1 MSGSRRSTRRLE
13 ADALALTEDLIARLG
28 QCPPEL
34 ALSPADQKFE
44 DEDYR
49 GMLKALLAE
58 RARDQLWL
66 FAYGSLM
73 WRPACPDCE
82 RRPARLRGYHRRFC
96 LWMRRYRGTP
106 ERPGLMLALDHGG
119 ECRGLALRLDAGD
132 AERHL
137 EQVLRREL
145 VLKPPAYRPRWLSLE
160 TGQGPIMALGFVI
173 DRTSP
178 RYTGALEDHKVAEI
192 LAGAIGHAGT
202 GAEYLLRT
210 VRELEQIGCRD
221 RRLWRL
227 QAMVA
232 ERLTALPAGG

>member
-1 MSGSRRSTRRLE
+1 MSDWRRSTRRLE

-28 QCPPEL
+28 QCPPETGWG
-34 ALSPADQKFE
+34 PGDQKFE

-49 GMLKALLAE
+49 RMLRALMAE
-58 RARDQLWL
+58 RPADQLWL

-145 VLKPPAYRPRWLSLE
+145 VLKPPAWRRPKARSRRWASSS
-160 TGQGPIMALGFVI
+160 TGPARATPARLPTA
-173 DRTSP
+173 RWRKSSP
-178 RYTGALEDHKVAEI
+178 APS
-192 LAGAIGHAGT
+192 
-202 GAEYLLRT
+202 
-210 VRELEQIGCRD
+210 
-221 RRLWRL
+221 
-227 QAMVA
+227 AM
-232 ERLTALPAGG
+232 PAQVLNICCAR

>member
-1 MSGSRRSTRRLE
+1 MSGRQRSNSRLE
-13 ADALALTEDLIARLG
+13 ADAMALTADLIARLG
-28 QCPPEL
+28 QCPPEPGW
-34 ALSPADQKFE
+34 SPADQKFE

-49 GMLKALLAE
+49 QMLQALMT
-58 RARDQLWL
+58 ARPADQLWL

-119 ECRGLALRLDAGD
+119 ECRGLALRLDHSD

-145 VLKPPAYRPRWLSLE
+145 VLKPPAYRPRS
-160 TGQGPIMALGFVI
+160 
-173 DRTSP
+173 TSGSCSISRCSSAP
-178 RYTGALEDHKVAEI
+178 PSMVWCARPS
-192 LAGAIGHAGT
+192 
-202 GAEYLLRT
+202 
-210 VRELEQIGCRD
+210 
-221 RRLWRL
+221 WR
-227 QAMVA
+227 
-232 ERLTALPAGG
+232 PASPAS